1 MPQSVACFS
10 RGFSTETQRPR
21 LDSRRTIAEVAGLF
35 GWKGRR
41 VTYVL
46 ILACL
51 LGGTVLQ
58 RLAGIGFG
66 LFASPL
72 LVLALG
78 PGPGVAA
85 VVICGGG
92 ASVLLLVQQWR
103 AVEWRASIPLAVGG
117 AVGVVPGVAVHSSLP
132 GGPLQMTIGIV
143 TLVLLGVVILLDR
156 FRRSEGESNRSH
168 SLLASGITGIT
179 AGAINVIAGVGGV
192 PLSVFA
198 VLTRWRAA
206 AFAASSQFVFAVMC
220 VATIAGLATVGDLEL
235 PTFTA
240 AQWVG
245 AAAAIL
251 IGVAMGPWL
260 ARHTSHKT
268 GRRIMLVT
276 AGAGA
281 IASLIK
287 GMTML

>member
-1 MPQSVACFS
+1 M
-10 RGFSTETQRPR
+10 
-21 LDSRRTIAEVAGLF
+21 
-35 GWKGRR
+35 
-41 VTYVL
+41 
-46 ILACL
+46 
-51 LGGTVLQ
+51 
-58 RLAGIGFG
+58 
-66 LFASPL
+66 
-72 LVLALG
+72 
-78 PGPGVAA
+78 
-85 VVICGGG
+85 
-92 ASVLLLVQQWR
+92 
-103 AVEWRASIPLAVGG
+103 
-117 AVGVVPGVAVHSSLP
+117 HSSLP